1 MPQRDFVIWLD
12 YGMSIT
18 VDFTTAGPTMLSFV
32 VRLVLVDEDGQH
44 TVARYDTAH
53 GTAHRDLVSP
63 RDRLVEKRWLIDLD
77 FPEALEYAVSDFKTN
92 HVRYLEIWRKAQGR
106 L

>member
-1 MPQRDFVIWLD
+1 M
-12 YGMSIT
+12 
-18 VDFTTAGPTMLSFV
+18 
-32 VRLVLVDEDGQH
+32 VLVDEDGQH